1 MYIYGH
7 FNEDELEQET
17 SRDDLIKK
25 IEEERQMFSKSKE
38 KEIYKMD
45 EQIRLKIAKKEGKMK
60 GEKEKS
66 IKIAINLMKKG
77 LNLNLVSEV
86 TKLPISKLQN
96 LNNKT

>member
-1 MYIYGH
+1 
-7 FNEDELEQET
+7 
-17 SRDDLIKK
+17 
-25 IEEERQMFSKSKE
+25 MFSKSKE